1 MNRPAAPA
9 PPPPSPEIVRQVE
22 LIISRLLRIGVLS
35 SLLTVLIGLVIMFVH
50 HPSYLRAHADLVR
63 LTSVGTAF
71 PHTLRD
77 VGSWVMAGRGR
88 AVVTAGLLLLI
99 LTPILRVAVSIVA
112 FIIEKDRI
120 FVFITATVLA
130 VLLLS
135 FLLGKAGSG

>member
-1 MNRPAAPA
+1 
-9 PPPPSPEIVRQVE
+9 
-22 LIISRLLRIGVLS
+22 
-35 SLLTVLIGLVIMFVH
+35 
-50 HPSYLRAHADLVR
+50 
-63 LTSVGTAF
+63 
-71 PHTLRD
+71 
-77 VGSWVMAGRGR
+77 
-88 AVVTAGLLLLI
+88 VVTAGLLLLI